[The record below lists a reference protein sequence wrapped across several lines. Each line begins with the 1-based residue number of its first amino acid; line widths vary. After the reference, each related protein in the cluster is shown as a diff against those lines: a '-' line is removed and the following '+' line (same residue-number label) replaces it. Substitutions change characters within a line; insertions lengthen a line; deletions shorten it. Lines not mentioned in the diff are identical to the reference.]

1 MRRCGRHSPRIQRWP
16 PLARSALL
24 PTWRPG
30 LSPRQLGVIYLGP
43 LLSIHSWALGR
54 RERPLTFRRG
64 RWNRDSQRYKDA
76 LSDAEKESRQ
86 EAGGATQAGFLRRC
100 QCPPLVVLSDQ
111 VCMSSLPEPPCP
123 PLPPVCSPQMLL
135 HSERQLGTSISFFKV
150 RFSLLGVQ
158 PGRGS
163 LCAGAQSPGAGQLL
177 TLWCER
183 LWLLAFSLC
192 HKEVSCPCLLPLCPG
207 S

>member
-1 MRRCGRHSPRIQRWP
+1 MWTAQYRNPEMAPAGSLCPSPCMASGP
-16 PLARSALL
+16 VSSPA
-24 PTWRPG
+24 
-30 LSPRQLGVIYLGP
+30 PRQLGVIYLGP

-111 VCMSSLPEPPCP
+111 VCMFSPRPI
-123 PLPPVCSPQMLL
+123 CSPQMLL
-135 HSERQLGTSISFFKV
+135 HSEQQLGTSISFFKV
-150 RFSLLGVQ
+150 RFSLLGE

-163 LCAGAQSPGAGQLL
+163 LCAGAPSRGAGQLL
-177 TLWCER
+177 TLLCER

-192 HKEVSCPCLLPLCPG
+192 HKEVSCLCLFPLCPG